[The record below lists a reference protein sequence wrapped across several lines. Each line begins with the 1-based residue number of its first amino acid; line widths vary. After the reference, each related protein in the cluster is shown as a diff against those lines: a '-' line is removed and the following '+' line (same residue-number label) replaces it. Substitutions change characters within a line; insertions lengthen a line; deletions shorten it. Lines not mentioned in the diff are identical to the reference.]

1 MSSFSRRPA
10 PTRQPSGWETT
21 GSEPPVHPLR
31 SSGRRSLEVVE
42 SGGTALADAQEA
54 FIDSTRAVWT
64 RIVWSLP
71 SEHDAR
77 VLEVLERMRSRE
89 VRYELARLGVERY
102 LETGRGAIFCNA
114 GYNVGSDQLAVDWV
128 TYRDTQMTRD
138 KLLQQDVLLNDP
150 ASSVLVYVFRLASD
164 RRWIALWRKR
174 IMLPADVLSSQSSA
188 ISRQKRLMLGQERE
202 YVIKIRMKVVQDV
215 GVRSASAR
223 SEFDRR
229 FVTSMDID
237 AL

>member
-10 PTRQPSGWETT
+10 PVTRQPSGWETT

-89 VRYELARLGVERY
+89 VRYELARLG
-102 LETGRGAIFCNA
+102 
-114 GYNVGSDQLAVDWV
+114 LAVDWV

-138 KLLQQDVLLNDP
+138 KILQQDVLINDP

-164 RRWIALWRKR
+164 QRWIALWRKR

-188 ISRQKRLMLGQERE
+188 ISRQKRLLLGQERD
-202 YVIKIRMKVVQDV
+202 YVIKISYPTPQDESTT
-215 GVRSASAR
+215 GRWGSFRKREVR
-223 SEFDRR
+223 
-229 FVTSMDID
+229 V
-237 AL
+237 